1 MRERFPSRSLLFKA
15 RAKKPSSG
23 LFIAVFVDQCL
34 THQSAAAV
42 GTAVGV
48 TEHGGTNGE
57 HRETRG
63 AGCQHFAVL
72 KVEAGEGTL
81 PKVPRPVGRVPVEQG
96 TSTRPQR
103 RPSKEGDEQE
113 IADIATG
120 QEDDKGLQGVSDED
134 KTRQQQ
140 NGNARPVRPW
150 FAIAIPRIDEQLSLI
165 HI

>member
-1 MRERFPSRSLLFKA
+1 MVSLLRVRERFPSRSLLSSA
-15 RAKKPSSG
+15 SQKPSSG
-23 LFIAVFVDQCL
+23 LFVVVIVDQCL

-48 TEHGGTNGE
+48 TEHGWTNGE

-63 AGCQHFAVL
+63 AGRQHFAVF

-81 PKVPRPVGRVPVEQG
+81 PKVTRPVRWVPVEQG
-96 TSTRPQR
+96 TSTRTQR

-120 QEDDKGLQGVSDED
+120 QRI
-134 KTRQQQ
+134 TREYKALAM
-140 NGNARPVRPW
+140 NTRHASKRMATPASMPTVCDCDTPHR
-150 FAIAIPRIDEQLSLI
+150 
-165 HI
+165 